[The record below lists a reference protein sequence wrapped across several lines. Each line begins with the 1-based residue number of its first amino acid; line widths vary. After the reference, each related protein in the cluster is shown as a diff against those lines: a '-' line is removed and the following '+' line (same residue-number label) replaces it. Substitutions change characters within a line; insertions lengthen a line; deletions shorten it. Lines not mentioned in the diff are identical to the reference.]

1 MGVLHCIRFLLC
13 SLVPFVIVKSV
24 LFMVSKAISYHKI
37 PLTSLSNNS
46 CGFGSEIPTTF
57 VQPQV
62 KVIDPEFAIFGPP
75 GLDAWW
81 AQGG

>member
-1 MGVLHCIRFLLC
+1 
-13 SLVPFVIVKSV
+13 
-24 LFMVSKAISYHKI
+24 MVSKAISYHKI